1 MYCCALLVKGCRRL
15 ACYLVSYFGMMA
27 DNNGNPIIEKLDKN
41 NYPSWKFRVT
51 NFFIGKGLY
60 EFVSSEEKEP
70 ELSEPMTANELKA
83 WKEWNAKDKK
93 VMYWLSAVIDNI
105 CWGIS
110 EMQKVHMQLGSCLK
124 ICFL

>member
-1 MYCCALLVKGCRRL
+1 MV
-15 ACYLVSYFGMMA
+15 
-27 DNNGNPIIEKLDKN
+27 DNSGNPIIEKLDKN

-51 NFFIGKGLY
+51 NFLIGKGLY
-60 EFVSSEEKEP
+60 EFVSREEKEP
-70 ELSEPMTANELKA
+70 ELSESATADELEA

-93 VMYWLSAVIDNI
+93 VMYCGYLQSLTTL

-110 EMQKVHMQLGSCLK
+110 KMQKAHMQLGPRLK